1 MMAMG
6 AAWASLLMITGL
18 AAHVAGLAAH
28 VDRKT
33 RHITVSPLLF

>member
-6 AAWASLLMITGL
+6 AAWATLLMIT
-18 AAHVAGLAAH
+18 GLAAH